1 MAKILRWFILGLM
14 AVLAQA
20 GCAAGASG
28 YALTNAFPGLVLT
41 NPVCIASPPGETNR
55 LFIVE
60 KRGRVVV
67 VTNLAV
73 PTRSVF
79 MDISA
84 SSMVISAA
92 DTSVGGEE
100 GLLGLAFHP
109 GYATNGSFYLFYTG
123 TTTTS
128 AGTGRHD
135 ILSRFKVSGSNPNQG
150 NSGSALRYIVQ
161 LDTPNHH
168 NPCD

>member
-1 MAKILRWFILGLM
+1 MAKIVRLLVLVLVAGL
-14 AVLAQA
+14 AEGV
-20 GCAAGASG
+20 AAAAASG
-28 YALTNAFPGLVLT
+28 YALTNAFPVLAFT

-67 VTNLAV
+67 ITNLAV
-73 PTRSVF
+73 PTRSIF

-100 GLLGLAFHP
+100 GLLGLTFHP

-128 AGTGRHD
+128 AGSGRHD

-150 NSGSALRYIVQ
+150 NSGSELRYIVQ
-161 LDTPNHH
+161 FDQANNH
-168 NPCD
+168 NA